1 MRNRGYIACLLLLV
15 GCTANSQIQWGY
27 DVDRDSCQAGAQTR
41 VDNSTVQ
48 PGSRA
53 TALKTEFAKCMR
65 SEGWK
70 LTSTKA
76 PTTAGSPISTPS
88 GPGVN
93 PVMSGAAAPTAA
105 SAARTTAQPATVGSA
120 AASATTAGPGTPAT
134 IQTMPQTTTAVPQG
148 ASTYQPAAPA
158 VAPGRYFGPR

>member
-1 MRNRGYIACLLLLV
+1 MCLLLLA

-27 DVDRDSCQAGAQTR
+27 DVDRDSCQAGAQAR

-48 PGSRA
+48 PGNRA

-70 LTSTKA
+70 LTSAKA
-76 PTTAGSPISTPS
+76 PTTAGSPIHTPS

-93 PVMSGAAAPTAA
+93 PVMSGAAAPAAA
-105 SAARTTAQPATVGSA
+105 SAARTTAQPTAQPATVGSA
-120 AASATTAGPGTPAT
+120 AASGTTAGPGSTPAT

-148 ASTYQPAAPA
+148 ASTYQPATPPPA
-158 VAPGRYFGPR
+158 APGRYFGPR